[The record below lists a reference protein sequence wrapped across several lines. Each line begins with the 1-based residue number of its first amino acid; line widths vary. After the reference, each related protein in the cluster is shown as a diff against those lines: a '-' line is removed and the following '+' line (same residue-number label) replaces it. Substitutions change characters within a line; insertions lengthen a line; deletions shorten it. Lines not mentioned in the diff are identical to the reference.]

1 MKTHNLKQ
9 NGQPPVQSSGAL
21 AAAILLFFFALAC
34 SFNVGGEG
42 KSAANSDKKT
52 AATTKAKFED
62 SRPTAMKDDK
72 ATKGEA
78 NKQSE
83 AADNGDF
90 EAVYVE
96 VKNEKYADVNERF
109 RQQKIV
115 EQIAESFNNDLSLPH
130 DVAIKFK
137 DCGQENAFYNPSE
150 KSITMCYEFMES
162 FYNAFV
168 EMGKSED
175 EASDMMVGAT
185 MFFLLHEL
193 GHCLIDVYNLPATGR
208 EEDSV
213 DQLSTYI
220 LLNENDED
228 MHNAAIAGAAVFRAW
243 SMNEEA
249 SPRAYADEH
258 SLGSQRFF
266 NITCWMYGRDQ
277 AQYAFLVEDGILP
290 EARAVRCPTEY
301 KKMSSAWERLVEP
314 YVKK

>member
-9 NGQPPVQSSGAL
+9 NGQPPVQSAAAL

-62 SRPTAMKDDK
+62 SRPTAFKDDK
-72 ATKGEA
+72 AAKGEA

-115 EQIAESFNNDLSLPH
+115 EQIAESFNDDLSLPH

-137 DCGQENAFYNPSE
+137 DCGQENAFYNPND

-220 LLNENDED
+220 LLSDKDED
-228 MHNAAIAGAAVFRAW
+228 LHNAAIAGAAVFRAW

-258 SLGSQRFF
+258 SLGSQRFY
-266 NITCWMYGRDQ
+266 NIVCWMYGRDQ
-277 AQYAFLVEDGILP
+277 EQYAFLVEDGILP

>member
-1 MKTHNLKQ
+1 MKMQNLKQ
-9 NGQPPVQSSGAL
+9 SGHPLFQSAGAL
-21 AAAILLFFFALAC
+21 SAAILLFFFVLAC
-34 SFNVGGEG
+34 SFNVGGES
-42 KSAANSDKKT
+42 KSAANSEKKT
-52 AATTKAKFED
+52 TVTTKAKFED
-62 SRPTAMKDDK
+62 SRPTALKDDK

-96 VKNEKYADVNERF
+96 VENEKYADVNERF

-115 EQIAESFNNDLSLPH
+115 EQIAESFNDDLSLPH

-137 DCGQENAFYNPSE
+137 DCGQENAFYNPKE

-193 GHCLIDVYNLPATGR
+193 GHCLIDVYDLPATGR

-220 LLNENDED
+220 LLTDKDED
-228 MHNAAIAGAAVFRAW
+228 LQKAAIAGAAVFRAW

-266 NITCWMYGRDQ
+266 NIVCWMFGRDQ
-277 AQYAFLVEDGILP
+277 EQYAFLVEDGILP
-290 EARAVRCPTEY
+290 EARAARCPTEY